1 MAAWSAFA
9 CAPVRR
15 PTLLE
20 AVPSD
25 SRVRVTA
32 RDLPPGWHPGRLVY
46 TAEHCRVVTVAT
58 ARQREP
64 ISLLNMGQIS
74 HLQLSRANPPPDWWT
89 EPEDA
94 EGWVEVEPARL
105 RAEDDRCR
113 SHYPAG

>member
-1 MAAWSAFA
+1 M
-9 CAPVRR
+9 
-15 PTLLE
+15 
-20 AVPSD
+20 
-25 SRVRVTA
+25 RVTA
-32 RDLPPGWHPGRLVY
+32 PDLPPGWHPGRLVY

-105 RAEDDRCR
+105 RAENDRCR
-113 SHYPAG
+113 SHYRGG